1 MLFLVHVISIQFL
14 MPIYVLALAFPVHFR
29 SFSLYVNVHGIVD
42 FRYIFH
48 SNQKKEC
55 QVPIRASLAL
65 S

>member
-1 MLFLVHVISIQFL
+1 MLFLIHVISIQFL
-14 MPIYVLALAFPVHFR
+14 MLFYVLALAFSIHFCL
-29 SFSLYVNVHGIVD
+29 FSLYVNVHGIID

-55 QVPIRASLAL
+55 QVPVRALLAL